1 MYQPGVTD
9 NKHYRHAYDSGMETI
24 EQFLT
29 WAAQD
34 RSRSPHTLRRYR
46 EALTRLS
53 QHCDPLTA
61 SLDEIQTWWEALYH
75 LSPAT
80 RANDLSAIRSYY
92 TWALRFDLR
101 ADNPTRRIDLPKVSR
116 RLPRVV
122 GRADF
127 ERLLGPATKDHP
139 ELRRAYAL
147 GGYGGLRVSEAASL
161 DWANIDMER
170 RRMFVLGKG
179 NKERAVPINAIL
191 TDYLLP
197 ALETGNVLWAGQHPA
212 MTAPQL
218 QRRINRHMRANGV
231 DHTFHDLRKRG
242 ASILLSKGANPVAVQ
257 KMFGW
262 ASLDT
267 VMHYAAVGDSELDK
281 IAALLD

>member
-1 MYQPGVTD
+1 
-9 NKHYRHAYDSGMETI
+9 METI
-24 EQFLT
+24 EQFLA
-29 WAAQD
+29 WAAND

-46 EALTRLS
+46 EALTGLT

-61 SLDEIQTWWEALYH
+61 DLTQIQAWWESLYH

-80 RANDLSAIRSYY
+80 RANELSAVRSFYA
-92 TWALRFDLR
+92 WALRFDLR

-116 RLPRVV
+116 KLPRVV

-161 DWANIDMER
+161 DWTNIDMER

-179 NKERAVPINAIL
+179 NKERPVPINAIL

-197 ALETGNVLWAGQHPA
+197 ALEAGNVLWAGEHPA
-212 MTAPQL
+212 MSAAQL
-218 QRRINRHMRANGV
+218 QRRINRHMKANGV
-231 DHTFHDLRKRG
+231 DHTFHSLRKRG
-242 ASILLSKGANPVAVQ
+242 ASILLSKGANPIAVQ